1 MNSSPVAST
10 AATSERK
17 VSVDELRLV
26 TAPRLLRVAVIRV
39 LKGSTQ
45 VATIVELKGIT
56 ARANKRSVMSDACTQ
71 GQN

>member
-1 MNSSPVAST
+1 MKSSPEAST

-17 VSVDELRLV
+17 VSLEELRLV

-45 VATIVELKGIT
+45 VATIVELKGIA
-56 ARANKRSVMSDACTQ
+56 ARANKRSVISDP
-71 GQN
+71 